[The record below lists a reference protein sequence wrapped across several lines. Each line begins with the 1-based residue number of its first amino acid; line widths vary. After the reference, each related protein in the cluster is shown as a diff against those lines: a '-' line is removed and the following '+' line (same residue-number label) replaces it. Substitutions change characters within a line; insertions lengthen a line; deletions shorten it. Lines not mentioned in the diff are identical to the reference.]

1 MPGNAS
7 QGTGAQLSF
16 SPVGVTSKPPSSP
29 AAAACRAHIKYTK
42 RGSPGTFTRVDAA
55 MAGALWAEG
64 YIFLRKVDHETIFET
79 GWNQPGQ
86 LPGPQPE

>member
-1 MPGNAS
+1 M
-7 QGTGAQLSF
+7 
-16 SPVGVTSKPPSSP
+16 VGP
-29 AAAACRAHIKYTK
+29 RRGK
-42 RGSPGTFTRVDAA
+42 RNCFLVGSLTRVDAA

-64 YIFLRKVDHETIFET
+64 YIFLRKVDHETRFET